1 MKIAFVSVIVLAWLA
16 TARPGWGIEL
26 DERTLE
32 RCGSW
37 A

>member
-1 MKIAFVSVIVLAWLA
+1 MKIAGVEAVALVWPAPH
-16 TARPGWGIEL
+16 RPGWGIEL

-32 RCGSW
+32 RRGAW